1 MIEDLIKSSCVVI
14 NNAQKCGKKRNVF
27 RLAFYHKKIEREEN
41 KNPQLGIFI

>member
-1 MIEDLIKSSCVVI
+1 MLKSAV
-14 NNAQKCGKKRNVF
+14 KKRNVF